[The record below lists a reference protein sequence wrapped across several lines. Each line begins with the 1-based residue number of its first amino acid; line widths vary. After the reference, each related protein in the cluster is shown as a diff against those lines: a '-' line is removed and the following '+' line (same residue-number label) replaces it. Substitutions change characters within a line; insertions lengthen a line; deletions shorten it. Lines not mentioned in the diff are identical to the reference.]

1 MTEESNISDIFGNSG
16 NLNEKELNQETVDEK
31 GLNKK
36 KLILKVICC
45 IIMFILIISEVFI
58 SYFGAMKYKMK
69 SDSDMSF
76 LIFYILTPFTLI
88 FSIII
93 FVFTCFDYYPLT
105 KIIIN
110 CILFII
116 KEFLLICLIKALV
129 YPFYF
134 SLGAIISSVIF
145 IIIAIG
151 YQIFLKRTKKY
162 IY

>member
-1 MTEESNISDIFGNSG
+1 MTEERNISEIFGNSG
-16 NLNEKELNQETVDEK
+16 NFNEKELNQETNNEK
-31 GLNKK
+31 ALNKK
-36 KLILKVICC
+36 KLILKIICC
-45 IIMFILIISEVFI
+45 IIMFILIISEVFF
-58 SYFGAMKYKMK
+58 SYFGTMNYKMK
-69 SDSDMSF
+69 SDSDTDGLLF
-76 LIFYILTPFTLI
+76 FVLTPFTLI

-93 FVFTCFDYYPLT
+93 LVFNCFDYYPLT

-116 KEFLLICLIKALV
+116 KEFLLICLTQALV
-129 YPFYF
+129 YPLNFT
-134 SLGAIISSVIF
+134 LGTIISSIIF